1 MLENHYAISS
11 GSANCLRIA
20 LLDFHSSCST
30 VCTERGETNRAVM
43 NTWVEDWNEK
53 RIDDLTK
60 LYYSHGVLLPADGS
74 RAEGQSEIRASL
86 QKQIGAKVEVRSL
99 GLVTNASLAY
109 ENGAYTQT
117 TNGQSVEGNYLVVL
131 IWEGGK
137 WLIIQQAWTVK
148 QRLN

>member
-1 MLENHYAISS
+1 MRFQA
-11 GSANCLRIA
+11 A
-20 LLDFHSSCST
+20 LLT
-30 VCTERGETNRAVM
+30 VCALLFLTSIRAAAQGVPNVEKQIAQVM

-60 LYYSHGVLLPADGS
+60 LYYSQAVLLPADGS

-86 QKQIGAKVEVRSL
+86 QKQIGSKVEVRSL

-117 TNGQSVEGNYLVVL
+117 KNGQSVEGNYLVVL
-131 IWEGGK
+131 IWEGSK